1 MYLSGGWL
9 IRSLQICNQNSTIS
23 LDCSEEEMRRRLE
36 RRAESS
42 DRIDDNPDT
51 VLMRFQTFKENNA
64 PVIAHLQKRGPV
76 YHVSE
81 LMDVHLNPTL
91 IQAQG

>member
-1 MYLSGGWL
+1 M
-9 IRSLQICNQNSTIS
+9 Q
-23 LDCSEEEMRRRLE
+23 RRLE

-51 VLMRFQTFKENNA
+51 VSRRFQAFKENNA
-64 PVIAHLQKRGPV
+64 PVTALLQKRGPV

>member
-1 MYLSGGWL
+1 M
-9 IRSLQICNQNSTIS
+9 Q
-23 LDCSEEEMRRRLE
+23 RRLE

-51 VLMRFQTFKENNA
+51 VLRRFQTFKENNA
-64 PVIAHLQKRGPV
+64 PVIAHLQTRGPV
-76 YHVSE
+76 YQVSE
-81 LMDVHLNPTL
+81 LIDVHLNPTL